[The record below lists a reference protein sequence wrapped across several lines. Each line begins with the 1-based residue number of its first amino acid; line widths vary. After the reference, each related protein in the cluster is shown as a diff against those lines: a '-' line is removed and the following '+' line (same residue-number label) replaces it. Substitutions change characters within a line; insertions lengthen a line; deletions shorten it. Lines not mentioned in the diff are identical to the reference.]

1 MDQRGFN
8 ETVLT
13 TVLLALGLYFS
24 VLLAR
29 GTASYLRFR
38 RLRSTALVTWA
49 APRPSHFRSLVAL
62 GILSALV
69 AALNTYMDRPIHHV
83 VPQGL
88 MSLYFI
94 LMVPLMTS
102 IPVGL
107 YQDGVWAEAGFLAW
121 EQIGRMAFRESP
133 EIVLI
138 LLPRGGTSSLRLR
151 VPPGEYGAVRK
162 TLEEKVR
169 ERVLLVD
176 RGMLGL

>member
-13 TVLLALGLYFS
+13 TGLLALGLYFS

-29 GTASYLRFR
+29 GTALYLRFR
-38 RLRSTALVTWA
+38 RLRPSALVTWA
-49 APRPSHFRSLVAL
+49 APRPAHFKSLVAL
-62 GILSALV
+62 GVVSALV
-69 AALNTYMDRPIHHV
+69 AALNSYMDRPIHHV

-88 MSLYFI
+88 MSLYFV
-94 LMVPLMTS
+94 LMVPVMAS
-102 IPVGL
+102 IPLGL
-107 YQDGVWAEAGFLAW
+107 YEDGVWAESGFLSW
-121 EQIGRMAFRESP
+121 DEIGRMAFRESP

-138 LLPRGGTSSLRLR
+138 LLPRTGTSSFRLR

-162 TLEEKVR
+162 TLEDKMR
-169 ERVLLVD
+169 EHVLQVD

>member
-13 TVLLALGLYFS
+13 AVLLALGVYFS
-24 VLLAR
+24 VLLAQ

-38 RLRSTALVTWA
+38 RLRPTALVTWN
-49 APRPSHFRSLVAL
+49 APRPPHFRSLVAL
-62 GILSALV
+62 GVVSALV

-94 LMVPLMTS
+94 LMVPLVTS

-107 YQDGVWAEAGFLAW
+107 YQGGVWAEAGFVTW
-121 EQIGRMAFRESP
+121 EEIGRMAFRESP

-138 LLPRGGTSSLRLR
+138 LLPRSGSSSFRLR

-162 TLEEKVR
+162 TLEDKVR
-169 ERVLLVD
+169 EHVLRVD